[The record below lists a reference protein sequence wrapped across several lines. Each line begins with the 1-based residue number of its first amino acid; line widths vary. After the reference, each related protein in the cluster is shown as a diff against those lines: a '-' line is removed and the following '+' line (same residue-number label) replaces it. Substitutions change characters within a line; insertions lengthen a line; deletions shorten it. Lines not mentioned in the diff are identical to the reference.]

1 MSQLSIAAASAAD
14 VEPEKDVF
22 AILGFTASPLYRY
35 AQPPRVYLR
44 DGVTVHACFVLFCF
58 VLFCFVLFCFVLFCF
73 VLFCFVLFCFV
84 LFCFV
89 LFCFVLFCFV
99 VCFSLYLFVYFFL
112 TNLSLIAYVF
122 SM

>member
-44 DGVTVHACFVLFCF
+44 VTVHGCFVLFCDNVLLCF
-58 VLFCFVLFCFVLFCF
+58 ALFCFVLRCCLF
-73 VLFCFVLFCFV
+73 L
-84 LFCFV
+84 
-89 LFCFVLFCFV
+89 
-99 VCFSLYLFVYFFL
+99 SLFVCLFL
-112 TNLSLIAYVF
+112 FNKSFAHRLRLFNVTPHTGL
-122 SM
+122 

>member
-44 DGVTVHACFVLFCF
+44 VTVHGCFVLFCF
-58 VLFCFVLFCFVLFCF
+58 VLFRFA
-73 VLFCFVLFCFV
+73 

-99 VCFSLYLFVYFFL
+99 VCFSLYLFVYFFS

>member
-44 DGVTVHACFVLFCF
+44 VTVHACFVLFCF
-58 VLFCFVLFCFVLFCF
+58 VVSLFICLFISF
-73 VLFCFVLFCFV
+73 
-84 LFCFV
+84 
-89 LFCFVLFCFV
+89 
-99 VCFSLYLFVYFFL
+99 
-112 TNLSLIAYVF
+112 
-122 SM
+122 